1 MTLPKGTGESA
12 SAPKMI
18 NWEFDKLIML
28 QVEFDDSLR
37 QVGLVFQVLRRS
49 DRWFLRS
56 YFQQNRRNIQCSW
69 LIGIYPGRMLHF
81 KLGLGIKKEAKYDTP
96 LSASKTCLQEMA
108 NNDGGKGKR
117 QMSPCFCCCCLPS
130 ILLSLLFLFL
140 CVSAGSPSRGGN
152 VAVYVF
158 DVNQPS
164 LSTPFALFSRPF
176 QSLWPFQL
184 YFIP

>member
-1 MTLPKGTGESA
+1 
-12 SAPKMI
+12 
-18 NWEFDKLIML
+18 
-28 QVEFDDSLR
+28 
-37 QVGLVFQVLRRS
+37 
-49 DRWFLRS
+49 
-56 YFQQNRRNIQCSW
+56 
-69 LIGIYPGRMLHF
+69 MLHF

-152 VAVYVF
+152 VAAYVF

-184 YFIP
+184 YFIPYILPTPLHFLTVFFWSYSALLVLSIIFSPDVFPCG